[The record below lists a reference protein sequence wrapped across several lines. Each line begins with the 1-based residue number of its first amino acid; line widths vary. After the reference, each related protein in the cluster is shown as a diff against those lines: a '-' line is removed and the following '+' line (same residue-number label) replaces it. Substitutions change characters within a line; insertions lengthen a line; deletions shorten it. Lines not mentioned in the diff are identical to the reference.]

1 MAEGAPLL
9 REYGLTLIVGSN
21 PTLSASVEAG
31 LMLGFCSLCLTIG
44 GVAEWSNALVLKTS
58 VPSGTGGSNPS
69 PSALSSVCD
78 LHLY

>member
-21 PTLSASVEAG
+21 PTLSAKRKP
-31 LMLGFCSLCLTIG
+31 SLCSAFVMFTTSG

-58 VPSGTGGSNPS
+58 VPSGTGSSNPS
-69 PSALSSVCD
+69 PSAA
-78 LHLY
+78 LYFAGGH